1 MFELIKYEL
10 RKIFCNKIL
19 WIMCLI
25 FLAMIFRSMYTN
37 IQMRGDNY
45 SPDSSTTVEEMR
57 TLDQRREFLIGS
69 YNKDNYKDLYD
80 QYEYYWNRI
89 NNHSYTSTKQ
99 CTFDEYTIGY
109 GPISDVLDMT
119 GENCE
124 RLQDAIKAYR
134 SIQLYE
140 NINWYFEYDKPYED
154 ESNISFAS
162 NFIDSATRRNMRQS
176 GLSLQSATKLS
187 RQLSEYYQKKTFYF
201 EPHASAALSA
211 FIGAMRDRT
220 IHYITFMI
228 LLGLA
233 GIFAKEQQ
241 SRVKELALT
250 MKKGRNKLVYAKLT
264 AGLMYTIAVFT
275 MLTGFTFLCYALTY
289 DLSIQKV
296 SMQFLF
302 FMHTL
307 YPINL
312 LQYSLLY
319 TGILLAM
326 VLATSL
332 LVSLCSSLCKHNY
345 SAFLLSIFTLY
356 VPVILYSSF
365 MYTDFTRFSLLNT
378 VDTNQLFPAVSGIEL
393 GSFFLPAMP
402 CVFIMYILV
411 ILSSFL
417 IIRKR
422 EKKTPT
428 Y

>member
-10 RKIFCNKIL
+10 RKIFRNKIL

-25 FLAMIFRSMYTN
+25 FLAMIFRSMYSN
-37 IQMRGDNY
+37 NQMRGDNY

-57 TLDQRREFLIGS
+57 ALDQRSEFLTGS
-69 YNKDNYKDLYD
+69 YNKDNYKDLYK
-80 QYEYYWNRI
+80 QYEYYWNQI

-109 GPISDVLDMT
+109 GPISDVLDMN

-124 RLQDAIKAYR
+124 RLQDAIKAFQ
-134 SIQLYE
+134 SIQLYHD
-140 NINWYFEYDKPYED
+140 IKRMFTFDTVD
-154 ESNISFAS
+154 ESGFSPAEYFVQNAIEGTMFHDA
-162 NFIDSATRRNMRQS
+162 
-176 GLSLQSATKLS
+176 LSLQSATKLS

-201 EPHASAALSA
+201 EPNASAALAA
-211 FIGAMRDRT
+211 FTGAMRDRT

-241 SRVKELALT
+241 NHVKELALT
-250 MKKGRNKLVYAKLT
+250 MKKGRSKLVYAKLT

-302 FMHTL
+302 LMHTL

-402 CVFIMYILV
+402 CVFIVYILV

-417 IIRKR
+417 IIRQR

>member
-69 YNKDNYKDLYD
+69 YNKDNYKNLYD
-80 QYEYYWNRI
+80 QYGYYWNRI
-89 NNHSYTSTKQ
+89 NNYSYTSTKQ

-109 GPISDVLDMT
+109 GPISDVLDMN

-124 RLQDAIKAYR
+124 RLQDAIKAYQ
-134 SIQLYE
+134 SIQLYDDLK
-140 NINWYFEYDKPYED
+140 WMFTFDTVD
-154 ESNISFAS
+154 ESGFSPAEDFVQNAIEGTMFHDA
-162 NFIDSATRRNMRQS
+162 
-176 GLSLQSATKLS
+176 LSLQSATKLS
-187 RQLSEYYQKKTFYF
+187 KHLSKYYHNQTLYF
-201 EPHASAALSA
+201 EPHASATLAA

-241 SRVKELALT
+241 NHVKEMVLT

-296 SMQFLF
+296 SMQLLF
-302 FMHTL
+302 FEHTF

-365 MYTDFTRFSLLNT
+365 MYMDFTRFSLLNT

-393 GSFFLPAMP
+393 GSVFLPAMP
-402 CVFIMYILV
+402 CVFIVYILV

-417 IIRKR
+417 IIRQR
-422 EKKTPT
+422 EKKTPK